1 VTESCNAEIPG
12 ISRVAELVATE
23 ASLFAVVRVDS
34 TVFGALV
41 DNAASAAGWLRY
53 DGDQSIQQIKAMPAC
68 ERRKVI
74 RFVASET
81 DRREDES
88 DRAAVTEA
96 RRDPRPSIRW
106 EDAKKR
112 LGLK

>member
-1 VTESCNAEIPG
+1 MT
-12 ISRVAELVATE
+12 ATK
-23 ASLFAVVRVDS
+23 V
-34 TVFGALV
+34 
-41 DNAASAAGWLRY
+41 
-53 DGDQSIQQIKAMPAC
+53 IQQIKAMPAR

-81 DRREDES
+81 ERQEDES
-88 DRAAVTEA
+88 DRAALAEA